1 MTEEESMGVK
11 SIAHLLPCPHVPM
24 LSSHGQSAIRRER
37 ERLEGRTKIIS
48 NHYPSGIPGI
58 VRRVP
63 GTCTTY
69 EVLVVMIIPI
79 VNFE

>member
-1 MTEEESMGVK
+1 MSEAEMTEEESMGVK

-48 NHYPSGIPGI
+48 NHYPWYPWYRTS
-58 VRRVP
+58 
-63 GTCTTY
+63 CTWY
-69 EVLVVMIIPI
+69 YILVVMIIPI